1 MPGIKLYV
9 KGVRIGAE
17 GGDAITQEDLKE
29 AFEKFGTTG
38 KIWVARSP
46 SGFGFVEFAEQRDGE
61 DAIRELDGKEIK
73 GCRITVEES
82 KRDKRDVGDGAVK
95 PGDWACPQCGFNNFA
110 RRTDCL
116 RCQTLK
122 PRGGD
127 GYGYGGG
134 GYGGGGGGYGGGG
147 RGYDDRRDDR
157 RGGYDDR
164 RGGYDDRRSGAGD
177 RRGSYDDRR
186 GGYDD
191 RRSSY
196 DDRRSSYGRREDR
209 RDDRG
214 YDRRDDR
221 GSDRR
226 DDRRSERRDD
236 RGSDRREER
245 APRREERRAPSKE
258 RSPPRDS

>member
-164 RGGYDDRRSGAGD
+164 RSGAGD

>member
-9 KGVRIGAE
+9 KGERIGLPGAD
-17 GGDAITQEDLKE
+17 GITQEDLKE

-46 SGFGFVEFAEQRDGE
+46 SGFGFIEFPEQRDGE

-82 KRDKRDVGDGAVK
+82 KRDKRDDSDGAVK
-95 PGDWACPQCGFNNFA
+95 PGDWACPQCRFNNFA

-116 RCQTLK
+116 RCHTLK
-122 PRGGD
+122 PS
-127 GYGYGGG
+127 GGG
-134 GYGGGGGGYGGGG
+134 GGGGSYGGGGGGG
-147 RGYDDRRDDR
+147 RGYADRRDDYRGGSDDRRSGYGDRRGNHDDR

-164 RGGYDDRRSGAGD
+164 RGGYDDRRSSHG
-177 RRGSYDDRR
+177 
-186 GGYDD
+186 
-191 RRSSY
+191 
-196 DDRRSSYGRREDR
+196 R

-214 YDRRDDR
+214 YERRDDR

-226 DDRRSERRDD
+226 ESRGSDRRDD
-236 RGSDRREER
+236 RRDDRREER

-258 RSPPRDS
+258 RSPPRST